1 MNPFQSV
8 TAVAVPLDDANVD
21 TDQIIPA
28 RYLALPRHS
37 QVDAMFHDLR
47 HDASARPRADFALNL
62 PAYRDARILVGNHNF
77 GCGSSRESAVTVM
90 VDNGFQVFIA
100 PSFGDIFFSNCFQH
114 GALPIRLPTLRVD
127 AIRALLHAKPGAGMT
142 IDLHAQQVLGPD
154 GLIDQFEIDAFRKE
168 CLLLGTDAVGLTFGY
183 ATQIAD
189 YEQRHPRVW
198 S

>member
-1 MNPFQSV
+1 MC
-8 TAVAVPLDDANVD
+8 
-21 TDQIIPA
+21 
-28 RYLALPRHS
+28 
-37 QVDAMFHDLR
+37 HDLR

-62 PAYRDARILVGNHNF
+62 PAYRGARILVGNHNF

-114 GALPIRLPTLRVD
+114 GALPIRLPTQRVD
-127 AIRALLHAKPGAGMT
+127 AIRALLHSTPGAGMT

-154 GLIDQFEIDAFRKE
+154 GLIDRFEIDAFRKE
-168 CLLLGTDAVGLTFGY
+168 CLLLGTDAVGLTLGY

-189 YEQRHPRVW
+189 YEQRHPRFW